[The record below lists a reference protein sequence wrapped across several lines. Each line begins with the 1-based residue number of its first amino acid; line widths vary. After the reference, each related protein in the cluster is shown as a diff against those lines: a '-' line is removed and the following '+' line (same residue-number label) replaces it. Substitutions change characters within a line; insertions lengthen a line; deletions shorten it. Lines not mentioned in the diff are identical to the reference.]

1 MSEPF
6 FSVILP
12 MHNSAG
18 FVRKMLGSI
27 RRQSFKNYE
36 LICICDK
43 CTDDTAKI
51 AMGYSDKPLYYY
63 NYMHEG
69 STQWKLTGGCM
80 ITLLKHST

>member
-18 FVRKMLGSI
+18 FVQKMLGSI

-51 AMGYSDKPLYYY
+51 AMEYSEQEAEYL
-63 NYMHEG
+63 
-69 STQWKLTGGCM
+69 SVRT
-80 ITLLKHST
+80 